1 MKLLIADQ
9 RTKRIDQTL
18 TAVHRGCP
26 VKLMAC
32 DAQPKIT
39 GFNIKLFPVN
49 NRVAATLRLLQHP
62 VAPNMSKTLW
72 GRVFVLVNESA
83 VLVVIPDKVPEH
95 RLRLVGN
102 QPECSER

>member
-1 MKLLIADQ
+1 MKLFITDQ
-9 RTKRIDQTL
+9 CAKRVDKTL
-18 TAVHRGCP
+18 TAVDGGCP

-32 DAQPKIT
+32 NAEPKIA
-39 GFNIKLFPVN
+39 GANIKLFPIN
-49 NRVAATLRLLQHP
+49 NGVAAALRLLQHP
-62 VAPNMSKTLW
+62 VAPNMSEALW
-72 GRVFVLVNESA
+72 GWVFVLVDESA